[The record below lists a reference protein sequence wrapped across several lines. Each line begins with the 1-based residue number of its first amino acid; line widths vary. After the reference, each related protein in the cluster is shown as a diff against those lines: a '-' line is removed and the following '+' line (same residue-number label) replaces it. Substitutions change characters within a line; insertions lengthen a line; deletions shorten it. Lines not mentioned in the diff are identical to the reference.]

1 MRGIKICKRDF
12 NTVHVFCIFQ
22 RFSYGVYGRDE
33 FIHKEI
39 VYEM

>member
-1 MRGIKICKRDF
+1 MGSEMCIRDSF
-12 NTVHVFCIFQ
+12 NTAHVFCIF
-22 RFSYGVYGRDE
+22 REFSYGVYGRDE